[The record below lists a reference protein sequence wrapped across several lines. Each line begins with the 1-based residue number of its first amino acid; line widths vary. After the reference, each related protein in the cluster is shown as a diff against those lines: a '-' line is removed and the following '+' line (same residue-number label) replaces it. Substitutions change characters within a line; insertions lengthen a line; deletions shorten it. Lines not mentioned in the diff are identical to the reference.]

1 MEQNNSVINLIYYS
15 LWLSEKIKIFI
26 SNKIINIQNDV
37 PDILNQSPEKKECI
51 QFKDTPSSGLN
62 SEKEIF

>member
-51 QFKDTPSSGLN
+51 V
-62 SEKEIF
+62 